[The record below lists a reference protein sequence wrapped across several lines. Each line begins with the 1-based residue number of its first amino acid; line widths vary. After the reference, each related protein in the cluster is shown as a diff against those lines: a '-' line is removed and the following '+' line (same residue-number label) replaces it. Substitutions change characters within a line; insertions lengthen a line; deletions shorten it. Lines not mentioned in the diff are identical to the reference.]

1 MKQIKQLFIGGARSG
16 KSRLAQEY
24 ALDWQRRTQGEVI
37 VVATAENI
45 EDTVNGTIDNTAG
58 DETIDS
64 TAGSSMSRRIAHHKA
79 NRPTNWTLIESALNL
94 TDVISQTSRLD
105 NLILVDC
112 LTLWLSNNL
121 LSQQNWQQAK
131 QELLDVL
138 VDAPGEVVLIS
149 NEVGQ
154 GVVPL
159 GELSRQFVDESGWL
173 HQSLAKQLDK
183 VTLVI
188 AGLPLVLKM
197 SR

>member
-1 MKQIKQLFIGGARSG
+1 MKQLFIGGARSG

-24 ALDWQRRTQGEVI
+24 ALDWQTRTQGEVV

-45 EDTVNGTIDNTAG
+45 DDTVDGTV
-58 DETIDS
+58 DETVNS
-64 TAGSSMSRRIAHHKA
+64 TTGSSMSKRIAHHKA
-79 NRPTNWTLIESALNL
+79 NRPQSWTLIESTLNL
-94 TDVISQTSRLD
+94 SHIISQTSRPD

-131 QELLDVL
+131 QELLNAL
-138 VDAPGEVVLIS
+138 LTAPGEVVLIS

-154 GVVPL
+154 GIVPL

-173 HQSLAKQLDK
+173 HQSLAKQVDK

-188 AGLPLVLKM
+188 AGLPLILKT
-197 SR
+197 SQ